1 MRSSWWMFNL
11 LVLST
16 ACAACAA
23 SPPSPPEHPSA
34 AGQDALAKEDESA
47 AQAHLAAASAAARP
61 RKCGTGTAGKALA
74 WESCWQPTSA
84 AHRAEADE
92 HLRMARAHRAASQ
105 ALRDAE
111 ARACEGVPE
120 QDRNESPFSHV
131 DDILSVEPLGAG
143 EFVDGARVV
152 FAKAPGLSRNMLQ
165 KIVDCHIARAD
176 AMGHVVPEE
185 AFCPLNP
192 PDVKAVVKEASNGF
206 VVDVTSDDR
215 TAAEE
220 VLRRA
225 RALKK

>member
-1 MRSSWWMFNL
+1 MHSLTTMFVSLAL
-11 LVLST
+11 LG
-16 ACAACAA
+16 ACAETA
-23 SPPSPPEHPSA
+23 PPPAEHPSA
-34 AGQDALAKEDESA
+34 AQQEKLAKEDEQE
-47 AQAHLAAASAAARP
+47 AQAHLAAADHPTRP
-61 RKCGTGTAGKALA
+61 AKCGSKLGKAQA

-84 AHRAEADE
+84 AHRVEAQE
-92 HLRMARAHRAASQ
+92 HLRMAREHRAASK

-111 ARACEGVPE
+111 TRACEGVSQ
-120 QDRNESPFSHV
+120 QDLDESPFSHV

-143 EFVDGARVV
+143 GFVDGARVV
-152 FAKAPGLSRNMLQ
+152 FAKSPGLSRSTLQ
-165 KIVDCHIARAD
+165 KIIDCHIARAD

-192 PDVKAVVKEASNGF
+192 PQVKAVVMEASNGY

-215 TAAEE
+215 PAAEE